1 MRANEELMVCYTE
14 DPCYWKTI
22 FSDDQLQQ
30 MKMALQSCPP
40 TLRDAEQA
48 IAALAV

>member
-1 MRANEELMVCYTE
+1 MVCYTE
-14 DPCYWKTI
+14 NLGYWKSI
-22 FSDDQLQQ
+22 FSDEQLQR

-48 IAALAV
+48 IAALTI